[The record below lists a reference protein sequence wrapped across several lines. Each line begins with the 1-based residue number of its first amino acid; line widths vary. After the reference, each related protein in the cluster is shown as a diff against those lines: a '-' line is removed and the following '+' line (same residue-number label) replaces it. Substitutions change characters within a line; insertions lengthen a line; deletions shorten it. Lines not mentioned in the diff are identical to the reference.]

1 MAMRCAPA
9 TGVMS
14 GGSSISKTLGA
25 RERGLNDRRQLRFRS
40 DLRQYSARRFRH
52 ANEKG
57 AGFYLA
63 CCKTYSARRN
73 ISADDKVNIAFVGVG
88 LQGRQ
93 NLKALAH
100 QNVVVIC
107 DVHAGY
113 GHVAKSLAKHPDAK
127 RFTDYRKMLD
137 QLDKQ
142 IDAVVVCTPEHSHA
156 LISLTTAGG

>member
-1 MAMRCAPA
+1 
-9 TGVMS
+9 
-14 GGSSISKTLGA
+14 
-25 RERGLNDRRQLRFRS
+25 LRFRC

-57 AGFYLA
+57 AGLYLA

-100 QNVVVIC
+100 QNVVAIC

-113 GHVAKSLAKHPDAK
+113 GHVAKSLAKHPDA
-127 RFTDYRKMLD
+127 
-137 QLDKQ
+137 
-142 IDAVVVCTPEHSHA
+142 VVVCTPDYSHA
-156 LISLTTAGG
+156 FISLTPAGG